1 MRAIDDEHGGAYRHR
16 NFTGD
21 DQDGGDQKRMRVV
34 EEDILS
40 PDQLLQLKKSIEN
53 CKNVSETQFILLTII
68 YIQLPIAKHRNQIL
82 KKLERSRVLII
93 SGDTGCGKTT

>member
-68 YIQLPIAKHRNQIL
+68 HIVAYCQTSKPNLKEVGKKQSAYYIW
-82 KKLERSRVLII
+82 
-93 SGDTGCGKTT
+93 